1 MPGYLLLRVQVT
13 PGGLTERER
22 DTALVQRMARGD
34 RDSLETVFKE
44 VSGAVKTTAWR
55 VLRDDSLAED
65 VVQDVFV
72 TLWKDPHR
80 FDAERG
86 SLRAFLL
93 TMAHRRAVDVVRS
106 EQARSNREEREP
118 AAVVAD
124 IDEEVWALTVGEK
137 VRTALSGLADGERQ
151 AIALAYLHGLTYIE
165 VAERLG
171 APEGTVKSRIRSG
184 MKKLSVSLSEVR
196 A

>member
-1 MPGYLLLRVQVT
+1 MPRHLPLRAQVT
-13 PGGLTERER
+13 PGGLSERER
-22 DTALVQRMARGD
+22 DAALADGIARGD
-34 RDSLETVFKE
+34 RDSLEAVFKD

-72 TLWKDPHR
+72 TLWRDPHR
-80 FDAERG
+80 FDAGRG
-86 SLRAFLL
+86 SLRAYLL
-93 TMAHRRAVDVVRS
+93 TMAHRRAVDMVRS
-106 EQARSNREEREP
+106 EQARANREEREP
-118 AAVVAD
+118 EAVAAD

-151 AIALAYLHGLTYIE
+151 AIALAYLHGLTYVE